1 LLYFFIGFHKIIWEN
16 RNNISSDIFIS
27 PTPNYIA
34 CDTNGGLMTEISGN
48 VPRGFTRFYVLYLL
62 TEKPMTGKEII
73 DEAVKKSE
81 GDWEPSPG
89 LIYPLLGRLV
99 RDGLISEVDGGGFS
113 ITGEGEKALEQYSKF
128 QDQIDKQFQLVNRL
142 GVSMYAA
149 GKFIAEEA
157 MDRIGVVTSS
167 VKDRVGKKTKEAQQ
181 RFDEM
186 YEEFLLNE
194 LERLK
199 TPKTPEPDEN
209 QDPQG

>member
-1 LLYFFIGFHKIIWEN
+1 
-16 RNNISSDIFIS
+16 
-27 PTPNYIA
+27 
-34 CDTNGGLMTEISGN
+34 MTKVTDN

-73 DEAVKKSE
+73 EEAVKRSE
-81 GDWEPSPG
+81 GDWDPSPG

-99 RDGLISEVDGGGFS
+99 RDRLISENEGGEFML
-113 ITGEGEKALEQYSKF
+113 TLDGEKALEEYSKL
-128 QDQIDKQFQLVNRL
+128 QDQIDKQFQLMNRL
-142 GVSMYAA
+142 GVSMYTA

-157 MDRIGVVTSS
+157 MDRIGVVISGA
-167 VKDRVGKKTKEAQQ
+167 KDRMGKKSKETQQ

-199 TPKTPEPDEN
+199 TQKMLETDEN
-209 QDPQG
+209 

>member
-1 LLYFFIGFHKIIWEN
+1 
-16 RNNISSDIFIS
+16 
-27 PTPNYIA
+27 
-34 CDTNGGLMTEISGN
+34 MTKVTSN

-73 DEAVKKSE
+73 DEAIQKSE

-99 RDGLISEVDGGGFS
+99 RDGLISETEGGGFI
-113 ITGEGEKALEQYSKF
+113 ITEEGEKTLQQYSKL

-142 GVSMYAA
+142 GISVYTA

-167 VKDRVGKKTKEAQQ
+167 VKDRVGKKSQEAQQ

-186 YEEFLLNE
+186 YEEFLLGE

-199 TPKTPEPDEN
+199 N
-209 QDPQG
+209 QKDSAPI